1 MSAFIWDGFS
11 RKQHASTFAP
21 GGGFVLFTPLQLLR
35 HLRWAAPSLA
45 FQARPWEVDPSGAS
59 EEEEVQVPSEMP
71 DPKKQ
76 LASPWPPH
84 LYVGGRWAPR
94 VSKGRNPPLALWQE
108 LAFYENGG
116 RKLSQGEPVL
126 PKAPSSLSGTAHLRW
141 QRSRLPSLGF
151 GGDTHLGWR
160 ELTHPLPNLPIPDAS
175 CFLDKIKSDYILYRF
190 ENKVW
195 YLPLFS
201 TEFAYCCL
209 PRYLFCLKINL
220 LTCVVLTVCSDSY
233 NRIYC
238 HSQVPAWRLS
248 FGCFPWRWEGNLPA
262 REGKSFQPRLRL

>member
-126 PKAPSSLSGTAHLRW
+126 PKAPSSLSSTAHLRW

-151 GGDTHLGWR
+151 CRWHTPRMAWTDPSPPKPPHPR
-160 ELTHPLPNLPIPDAS
+160 CELLFGQN
-175 CFLDKIKSDYILYRF
+175 KIWLYFISIWKQSLIFTPVLNWICIL
-190 ENKVW
+190 
-195 YLPLFS
+195 LF
-201 TEFAYCCL
+201 AMIL
-209 PRYLFCLKINL
+209 
-220 LTCVVLTVCSDSY
+220 VLS
-233 NRIYC
+233 
-238 HSQVPAWRLS
+238 
-248 FGCFPWRWEGNLPA
+248 
-262 REGKSFQPRLRL
+262 